1 MAVSP
6 HLKTLH
12 SLFVFSIKASF
23 NLSFMQLKTLIR
35 NFILSELYRLIRAF
49 FKAKAILVDVLEDVQ
64 RVRLKDV
71 FLKIKKN
78 EEKLFFGSFRLN
90 RNWRSPD
97 RMPVLLQ
104 AYNAGP
110 AYCNDSKWNDDIETE
125 YDGLKQ
131 DSELSGYLRWLEE
144 EDHEDD
150 CSNIDELAEMFIEN
164 CYEKFMLEKQDSY
177 RKYQEMMARSL

>member
-1 MAVSP
+1 MAVSS
-6 HLKTLH
+6 HFKTLH
-12 SLFVFSIKASF
+12 SLYIFSIKASF
-23 NLSFMQLKTLIR
+23 TLRFEQFKTLIR
-35 NFILSELYRLIRAF
+35 NFILSQLDSLIRTLA
-49 FKAKAILVDVLEDVQ
+49 KAKAILVDVQ
-64 RVRLKDV
+64 RVWLKDA

-78 EEKLFFGSFRLN
+78 EEKLFFGSFILH

-110 AYCNDSKWNDDIETE
+110 AYCNDSKWNADIETE
-125 YDGLKQ
+125 YDGLRQ

-150 CSNIDELAEMFIEN
+150 CSNIDELAEIFIEN
-164 CYEKFMLEKQDSY
+164 CYEKFRLEREESY